1 MARSEEKFHKR
12 RLRSSYLSV
21 IISITLVLFMLGT
34 FGTVVLKSDEI
45 TRGLLEDYAFTV
57 MLKNDAPEAD
67 VRQLQKELELS
78 DKVVSTEF
86 VPKEEAAIELQESI
100 GEDFVDFLN
109 YNPLSDAIVVKM
121 QYNFVNTDDVEA
133 FKDDLLQSGLIID
146 VAYDPNV
153 LDIVNAN
160 IRRISTGLLIGAVLL
175 ILISIALIN
184 SSIRLSIYSK
194 RFTIKTMQLVGATKT
209 FIQKPFMRQSAQL
222 GIFGGVLASIMLGG
236 IFYFGRDAI
245 AAMNLNIDLPFAL
258 MIFGG
263 MIVFGSFLA
272 WSCTFVAVKRY
283 LKLKTDELYY

>member
-1 MARSEEKFHKR
+1 MARSEENFHKK

-21 IISITLVLFMLGT
+21 IISITLVLFMLGS
-34 FGTVVLKSDEI
+34 FGTIVLKSDEI

-57 MLKNDAPEAD
+57 MLKNDAAEAD

-78 DKVVSTEF
+78 DKVVATEF

-109 YNPLSDAIVVKM
+109 YNPLSDAIVIKM
-121 QYNFVNTDDVEA
+121 RYNFVNTDDVEA
-133 FKDDLLQSGLIID
+133 FKDDLLESGLITD

-160 IRRISTGLLIGAVLL
+160 IRRISTSLLGGSVLL

-194 RFTIKTMQLVGATKT
+194 RFTIKTMQLVGATKV
-209 FIQKPFMRQSAQL
+209 FIQNPFMRQSAQL
-222 GIFGGVLASIMLGG
+222 GLIGGVLASLMLGS

-245 AAMNLNIDLPFAL
+245 ASLNLNIDLAFAL

-263 MIVFGSFLA
+263 MIVFGSILA